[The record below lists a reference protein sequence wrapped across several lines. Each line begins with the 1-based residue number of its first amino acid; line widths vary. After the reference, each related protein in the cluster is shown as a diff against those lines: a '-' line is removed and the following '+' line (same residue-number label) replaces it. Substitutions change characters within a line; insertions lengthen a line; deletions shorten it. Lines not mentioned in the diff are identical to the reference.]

1 MTPYIPVNP
10 RIIERFEKY
19 GLNME
24 QINKIAIKHGE
35 KVINKQL
42 YELDCNKETVKNTT
56 AYLLKIFEI

>member
-1 MTPYIPVNP
+1 
-10 RIIERFEKY
+10 
-19 GLNME
+19 ME